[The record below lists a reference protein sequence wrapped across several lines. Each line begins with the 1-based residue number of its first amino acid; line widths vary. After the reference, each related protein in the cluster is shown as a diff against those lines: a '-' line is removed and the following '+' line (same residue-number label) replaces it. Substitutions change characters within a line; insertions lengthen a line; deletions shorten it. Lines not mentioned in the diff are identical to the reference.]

1 MLSTNYLYVNYIT
14 CVPLLGGEF
23 TSMTIQAWSINLR
36 TLFPNLS
43 GIVRIANRYFV
54 EVIKKC
60 ITNVKSNLLQN
71 NLFQIELIDLLSRC
85 LLLPEDDLVA
95 SLMNNKV

>member
-14 CVPLLGGEF
+14 CVPSLGGEF

-60 ITNVKSNLLQN
+60 ITNVKSIYYRIIYSNRANRPLKQV
-71 NLFQIELIDLLSRC
+71 FTS
-85 LLLPEDDLVA
+85 P
-95 SLMNNKV
+95 